1 MKHHFGTAVILTL
14 LASTLSVARAEA
26 PAKPPPEAAPSSEP
40 HLATEPESD
49 SLDFLLDQEPAPK
62 PEPTAASTVPV
73 PAAESTAPAP
83 TAAATAPEPGTVAPE
98 AQPYEQTIPVATATE
113 ATPALAEGQPDR
125 RIEEIVVTANKR
137 QQSERSLAGSVSAVT
152 RERLDE
158 AGASSFG
165 EYLSLS
171 PGVNFNSGTPGYS
184 VITIRGVS
192 SDTIPSLTQT
202 AVGTYYDDIPLT
214 DPGAT
219 IAVPDID
226 AFDAERI
233 EVLRGPQGALY
244 GSSSLG
250 GAVNYIPQS
259 PDPDNF
265 GFNAQAFGDLKK
277 NSSLGG
283 GGRLMANMPLPIEGA
298 ALRVVGYYTHVPGY
312 IDNVGIDREQSNS
325 STTSGGRVIL
335 GFEPTSDSRLR
346 FTALTQRTTVDDAGY
361 VDKSLGDLKKNTTQL
376 EPSEN
381 QIKLGGL
388 RYELDTDYGNW
399 TLVGSYQDKTSALSF
414 DGKAAL
420 GLQATGQLA
429 PLILTQG
436 GSVKGYSGELR
447 YVSPTWDR
455 FDFLA
460 GVSYANRDENFE
472 VVLDS
477 RDLLQTADLLR
488 ATLAQLG
495 LALPSQIDAATTVFG
510 EYAQIEAPETALF
523 FDGNLHIT
531 DTIKLTAGGR
541 YYHNVVDSH
550 VLARGLL
557 VLPTG
562 STEYR
567 MENSQSAKGF
577 NPKVSLSWQAT
588 PDLMLYALY
597 SRGYR
602 LGGPNLAPST
612 PLTPTPLFYDSD
624 EVRNYEVGIRTTW
637 LDGALNL
644 DLTGFWIDWQDMP
657 LLLTNRLQLFK
668 YIDNV
673 GNARSR
679 GIEASLAV
687 RPLSFLT
694 ARSSLTWLDARL
706 LNDFDPNNGLPPAK
720 AGDRLPGA
728 PEWTV
733 TNSLIGAWNWGS
745 HSPSLA
751 LIHRFESASSTNL
764 SFPDIKKG
772 NFHTLDARGTAR
784 FGSFTVAAYGKN
796 LTDAR
801 GTNASNNYKQ
811 PSGDTT
817 VLRYIT
823 PPRSFGLELGYAFE

>member
-1 MKHHFGTAVILTL
+1 MKRHFETAVIVAL
-14 LASTLSVARAEA
+14 LASTLPVARAEA
-26 PAKPPPEAAPSSEP
+26 PAKSTPEPAPPPELQS
-40 HLATEPESD
+40 ATVPENEY
-49 SLDFLLDQEPAPK
+49 LDFLLAQES
-62 PEPTAASTVPV
+62 EPTPEHTNS
-73 PAAESTAPAP
+73 
-83 TAAATAPEPGTVAPE
+83 TAPEPPPE
-98 AQPYEQTIPVATATE
+98 SASSGPKTDSTASESGVVSPEPQPYEQIIPVETAPVATAASAQKPT
-113 ATPALAEGQPDR
+113 GR
-125 RIEEIVVTANKR
+125 HIEEIVITANKR
-137 QQSERSLAGSVSAVT
+137 PQSERTLAGAVSAVT

-158 AGASSFG
+158 AGASSFS

-226 AFDAERI
+226 AFDADRI

-265 GFNAQAFGDLKK
+265 GFSAQAFGDLKE

-283 GGRLMANMPLPIEGA
+283 GGRMMANLPLPVEGA

-312 IDNVGIDREQSNS
+312 IDNIGLDREQSNA
-325 STTSGGRVIL
+325 STTAGGRAIM
-335 GFEPTSDSRLR
+335 GFEPTPDSRLH
-346 FTALTQRTTVDDAGY
+346 FTALTQRTTADDAGY
-361 VDKSLGDLKKNTTQL
+361 VDKTLGDLKKDTTQL

-388 RYELDTDYGNW
+388 RYELDTNYGDW
-399 TLVGSYQDKTSALSF
+399 TFVGAYQDKVSQLSF

-447 YVSPTWDR
+447 YVSPAWER

-460 GVSYANRDENFE
+460 GASYANRDEYFE
-472 VVLDS
+472 VILDS
-477 RDLLQTADLLR
+477 EDLAQTAELLR
-488 ATLAQLG
+488 ETLAQVG
-495 LALPSQIDAATTVFG
+495 ISLPSTVDAATTVFRT
-510 EYAQIEAPETALF
+510 YAWIQAPETAF
-523 FDGNLHIT
+523 FIDGNLHVT
-531 DTIKLTAGGR
+531 DTIKLAAGGR
-541 YYHNVVDSH
+541 YYHNVVDSNI
-550 VLARGLL
+550 LARGLL
-557 VLPTG
+557 LAPTG

-567 MENSQSAKGF
+567 VDNVQSASGF
-577 NPKVSLSWQAT
+577 NPKVSLSWEAT

-612 PLTPTPLFYDSD
+612 ALTPTPLFYGSD
-624 EVRNYEVGIRTTW
+624 EVRNYELGIRTTW
-637 LDGALNL
+637 LDGALTA
-644 DLTGFWIDWQDMP
+644 DLTGFWIDWEDIP
-657 LLLTNRLQLFK
+657 LLLTNSLQLFK

-673 GNARSR
+673 GDARSR
-679 GIEASLAV
+679 GVEASLAM

-694 ARSSLTWLDARL
+694 ARSSATWLDARL

-733 TNSLIGAWNWGS
+733 TNSLIAAWDWGN
-745 HSPSLA
+745 HSPSVA
-751 LIHRFESASSTNL
+751 LIHRYESASSTNL
-764 SFPDIKKG
+764 SFPGIKKG
-772 NFHTLDARGTAR
+772 NFHTLDVRGTAH
-784 FGSFTVAAYGKN
+784 FGSFSIAAYGKN
-796 LTDAR
+796 LTDVR

-811 PSGDTT
+811 PSGETT

-823 PPRSFGLELGYAFE
+823 PPRSYGLELSYAFE